1 MILIEMFTSWNCI
14 RWSNMQWT
22 WGVTFPSE
30 FSLLLFSIFLTSVQS
45 FFYLPSEFSYFLSPF
60 FYFPSPFCLLTF
72 TIFFTSFHPFFFTSL
87 HHFSLPF
94 SFLKPFYFP
103 STLLYFQE
111 SYKTVARKRSSQNFP
126 KINILSVCLF
136 SEKFSCFVFL
146 YSSFWYSLFCLIT
159 HLLKNKL
166 ENLHNPVILEAWREF
181 PDAWKTMIT
190 LWLIKDFSDEDAKCT
205 ENSKAIKNSNTK
217 V

>member
-1 MILIEMFTSWNCI
+1 MKCLQAGIALSDPICNGPEVSLSRQN
-14 RWSNMQWT
+14 
-22 WGVTFPSE
+22 FPY
-30 FSLLLFSIFLTSVQS
+30 FSSAFFLLPFRVFSTYLQNFLTSFHHFFLLS
-45 FFYLPSEFSYFLSPF
+45 FTILLTSLHHFFYFLSPF
-60 FYFPSPFCLLTF
+60 F
-72 TIFFTSFHPFFFTSL
+72 FFFFSSL
-87 HHFSLPF
+87 LDFLLPF
-94 SFLKPFYFP
+94 TFLKLFYF
-103 STLLYFQE
+103 SSAFLYFQE

-181 PDAWKTMIT
+181 PDSWKTMIT
-190 LWLIKDFSDEDAKCT
+190 LWLIKDFNDEDAKCT
-205 ENSKAIKNSNTK
+205 ENK
-217 V
+217 